1 MKSIT
6 TKPKPFCFVLMPFDD
21 AFDDTYELGIKEA
34 CNKAGAYCERVDE
47 QLYEGSIVER
57 IYNQIDKAD
66 FIIADMTGRNPNVFY
81 EAGYAHALGKRVVLL
96 TKNADDI
103 PFDLKHYPHIVY
115 EGKLTLLRDKLVKQ
129 IKWFIEHPRGNV
141 NSDKIAFD
149 IYFDNHNLSS
159 SRVVYEVSQNDNGNY
174 YPNILLH
181 NFSSTSLKPGD
192 FSLGVLT
199 SGDLGCRESIGCEI
213 AFPFKL
219 PNGNVLCMFSEFP
232 CLFPGQYLPFCFRIW
247 GIPAIGKEELLTL
260 RVFTDA
266 GTRDYPLW
274 IRTVE

>member
-1 MKSIT
+1 
-6 TKPKPFCFVLMPFDD
+6 MPFDD

-34 CNKAGAYCERVDE
+34 CKKAGAYCERVDE

-57 IYNQIDKAD
+57 IYNQIDKSD

-96 TKNADDI
+96 TKNVADI

-129 IKWFIEHPRGNV
+129 IKWFIDHPKGNV
-141 NSDKIAFD
+141 SGDKIAFD

-159 SRVVYEVSQNDNGNY
+159 SRVVYEVSQNSKGDY

-181 NFSSTSLKPGD
+181 NSSSISLKPGD
-192 FSLGVLT
+192 FRLGVLT
-199 SGDLGCRESIGCEI
+199 SGTLGCRESDGNDI
-213 AFPFKL
+213 AFPFRL

-247 GIPAIGKEELLTL
+247 GIPAIGKEDLLTL
-260 RVFTDA
+260 RVFTDV
-266 GTRDYPLW
+266 GTRDYLLW